1 MKYFNRSA
9 FISHFNI
16 FNSISAVTG
25 MNEFLTLQLPTV
37 EGNGVI
43 HCWQAFTSKNFCSL
57 SKVMFFII
65 LILQVSFSCWQ
76 FYCNLIQFNCNL
88 ILLQFLIPKL
98 NEFLINSRF
107 YSFKIFHWYL
117 IADLENQRKRIV
129 VSKKHRPFRTQS
141 NIYDGVLLQK

>member
-65 LILQVSFSCWQ
+65 LILQVSYYYQKLYRNFSCWQ
-76 FYCNLIQFNCNL
+76 
-88 ILLQFLIPKL
+88 
-98 NEFLINSRF
+98 NEQL
-107 YSFKIFHWYL
+107 
-117 IADLENQRKRIV
+117 
-129 VSKKHRPFRTQS
+129 PF
-141 NIYDGVLLQK
+141 